1 MAQADCSGM
10 QKGPHMSEHQR
21 TALIALYAALA
32 AVTAFPLSETT
43 RRALRGALAALGRDL
58 KIDSDSTLAPASK

>member
-1 MAQADCSGM
+1 MKTMLSPAERRDVLDRIVRECVDELRDG
-10 QKGPHMSEHQR
+10 
-21 TALIALYAALA
+21 AALA

-58 KIDSDSTLAPASK
+58 GLDSSGKIAS

>member
-1 MAQADCSGM
+1 
-10 QKGPHMSEHQR
+10 MSDHQR

-43 RRALRGALAALGRDL
+43 RRALRGALAALGREL
-58 KIDSDSTLAPASK
+58 GMVAQS

>member
-1 MAQADCSGM
+1 
-10 QKGPHMSEHQR
+10 MSEHQR